1 MARSLDWDSRIG
13 RRVRLRD
20 LHILFAVA
28 QHGSM
33 GKAARHLGMTQSAVS
48 QSIAALEHAIEVP
61 LLDRTARGV
70 EVTIYGSALM
80 QRAQGAFDELRS
92 GIKDIESL
100 TDPAVGEVR
109 VACTESIA
117 AGVLPSAIERFAV
130 RHPGVQLHVFQTTTH
145 IMGFAA
151 LHERKADVVVTLLP
165 KPFEADLSEHL
176 QAEVLFRDRI
186 CLAAARDN
194 PWARRR
200 KVSPKDLAG
209 VPLISPS
216 PDTPG
221 GAAVIDAFGAAGIS
235 MPPVAI
241 TTFSVHLRNILSMRG
256 RFVAVLPSSVL
267 RYGPAGNT
275 LKELPLDLPL
285 PEWPALIVTL
295 KNRTLRPA
303 VERFLACLRET
314 ASAMSA
320 PESDGGPMWR
330 AMETAAES
338 SAGRWRGNPRTGR
351 QSSQPAP
358 APRKPGQRRGT
369 RAT

>member
-1 MARSLDWDSRIG
+1 MTKPRDWDSRIG

-33 GKAARHLGMTQSAVS
+33 GKAGQHLGMTQSAVS
-48 QSIAALEHAIEVP
+48 QAIAALEHAIEAP

-70 EVTIYGSALM
+70 ELTAYGSALM
-80 QRAQGAFDELRS
+80 QRAQAAFDELRS

-100 TDPAVGEVR
+100 ADPAIGEVR
-109 VACTESIA
+109 IACTESIA
-117 AGVLPSAIERFAV
+117 AGILPSAIERFAA
-130 RHPGVQLHVFQTTTH
+130 RHPRVQLHVFQTTTH

-151 LHERKADVVVTLLP
+151 LHERKAEVCLTLLP
-165 KPFEADLSEHL
+165 KPFQADLSEQLH
-176 QAEVLFRDRI
+176 AGVLFRDRI
-186 CLAAARDN
+186 CLAVARGH

-200 KVSPKDLAG
+200 EISLTDLAG

-221 GAAVIDAFGAAGIS
+221 GSAVIDAFRAAGIS

-256 RFVAVLPSSVL
+256 RFIAVLPSSVL
-267 RYGPAGNT
+267 WFGPAGDS
-275 LKELPLDLPL
+275 LKELPLDLQL

-303 VERFLACLRET
+303 VHRFVACLREIAQQR
-314 ASAMSA
+314 AS
-320 PESDGGPMWR
+320 
-330 AMETAAES
+330 
-338 SAGRWRGNPRTGR
+338 PRN
-351 QSSQPAP
+351 
-358 APRKPGQRRGT
+358 
-369 RAT
+369 